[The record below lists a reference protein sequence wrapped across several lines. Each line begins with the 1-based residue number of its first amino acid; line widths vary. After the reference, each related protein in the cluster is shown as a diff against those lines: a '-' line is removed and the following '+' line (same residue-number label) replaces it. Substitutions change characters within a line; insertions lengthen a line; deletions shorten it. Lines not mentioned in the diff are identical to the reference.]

1 MPTPTYAVDTAL
13 YEFCT
18 VRQLEILEAINKHK
32 SIRAAAVA
40 LKMNK
45 SQAREAL
52 MLVKKKAALQGYSP
66 DHDLTRKIAPGF
78 QARGHSTLYRRG
90 EPQPVL
96 QWVKTK
102 QDDAEREALVRQ
114 SIAAMCEDAKGLA
127 PMVKAPKK
135 AAKELLAVYPLGDPH
150 FGMYAWAKECGDD
163 FDLDI
168 ARRITTGAVDRLMT
182 ASPGADTGLILPL
195 GDVFHMDDQTNTT
208 PGHKNQLDAD
218 GRYVK
223 VLQVGIQT
231 FRHAVLRAL
240 EKHAKVIIRF
250 VPGNHDPHAIWAL
263 AYSTSAFFSDEPRVT
278 VDLSPA
284 PFWYHQHGQVLIGST
299 HGDKTKPEQLPGIM
313 AADQAVAWGAT
324 KHRYWY
330 TGHIHSQTLYEFPG
344 VTCESFRT
352 LAPKDAYAARHGYR
366 AGRDMYCIVHHA
378 DHGEVERHR
387 CDIGMIGG

>member
-1 MPTPTYAVDTAL
+1 M
-13 YEFCT
+13 
-18 VRQLEILEAINKHK
+18 
-32 SIRAAAVA
+32 
-40 LKMNK
+40 
-45 SQAREAL
+45 
-52 MLVKKKAALQGYSP
+52 
-66 DHDLTRKIAPGF
+66 
-78 QARGHSTLYRRG
+78 
-90 EPQPVL
+90 
-96 QWVKTK
+96 
-102 QDDAEREALVRQ
+102 RQ

-150 FGMYAWAKECGDD
+150 FGMYAWARECGDD

-168 ARRITTGAVDRLMT
+168 AKRITTGAVDRLMT
-182 ASPGADTGLILPL
+182 ASPAADTGLILPL
-195 GDVFHMDDQTNTT
+195 GDVFHMDDQTNQT

-240 EKHAKVIIRF
+240 EKHSKVIVRF

-263 AYSTSAFFSDEPRVT
+263 AYSTAAFFSDEPRVT
-278 VDLSPA
+278 VDLTPA
-284 PFWYHQHGQVLIGST
+284 PFWYLQHGQVLIGST

-352 LAPKDAYAARHGYR
+352 LAPKDAYATRHGYR
-366 AGRDMYCIVHHA
+366 AGRDMYCIVHHV